1 MFITSEEIT
10 MEEYTLQDVVGELSN
25 IEHAILR
32 DENSWGQSIGDEL
45 HQIEYQLGRIADAL
59 EKLVNK

>member
-1 MFITSEEIT
+1 

-25 IEHAILR
+25 IEQAIMNSTT
-32 DENSWGQSIGDEL
+32 NSWNQSIGDEL

-59 EKLVNK
+59 EKIANK